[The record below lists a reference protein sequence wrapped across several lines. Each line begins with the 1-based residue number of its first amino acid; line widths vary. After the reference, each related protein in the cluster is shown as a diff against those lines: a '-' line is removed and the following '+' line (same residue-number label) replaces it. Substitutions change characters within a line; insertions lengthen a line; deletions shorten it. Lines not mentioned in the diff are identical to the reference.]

1 MALFRDSG
9 VSVSSPAAQAGR
21 TLVELMVAV
30 VIGLAIVVGLVSLYL
45 SSNRAARASS
55 ATAGAEFAGNVLMTL
70 MGDAIKQAGYGE
82 IIGADTTVRSG
93 QTLFDGNGVIGC
105 EAGRFRDPAA
115 GDFSCVPALGD
126 ALAVRFQAD
135 SVASPEQGALRDCLG
150 SPPPMVAYNGIGV
163 AQGTVR
169 PLVANAYWL
178 NDNGQVVCRGNG
190 TMPAG
195 SDAVQPL
202 IGDVEEFKV
211 FYGFDQAAFSLPQG
225 MGNAAPSAGAFL
237 GANAVRALAGS
248 LNPWDYVVS
257 VYVCV
262 RVRTRT
268 DGAVAAQTVYTGQ
281 ICPRNAAEVS
291 GMLPTASFADGA
303 VRRVFV
309 QLFTVRSQATSNPL
323 VGLRP

>member
-1 MALFRDSG
+1 MSRRASQG
-9 VSVSSPAAQAGR
+9 GR

-30 VIGLAIVVGLVSLYL
+30 VIGLAIVVGLVGLYI

-70 MGDAIKQAGYGE
+70 IGDAIKQAGYGE
-82 IIGADTTVRSG
+82 IVGADTTVRAG

-105 EAGRFRDPAA
+105 EAGRFRAPAA
-115 GDFSCVPALGD
+115 GDFTCAPAVGD

-135 SVASPEQGALRDCLG
+135 SVGSPAQGPLRDCLG
-150 SPPPMVAYNGIGV
+150 SDAPMVAYTGTGIG
-163 AQGTVR
+163 QGTVR
-169 PLVANAYWL
+169 PVVTNTYWL
-178 NDNGQVVCRGNG
+178 NDSGQIVCLGSG

-195 SDAVQPL
+195 VGAVQPL

-211 FYGFDQAAFSLPQG
+211 FYGFDQAAFNLPQG
-225 MGNAAPSAGAFL
+225 MGNAAPSAGTFL
-237 GANAVRALAGS
+237 SATAVRALAGS

-262 RVRTRT
+262 RVRTT
-268 DGAVAAQTVYTGQ
+268 IDGAVAAQTAYTGQ
-281 ICPRNAAEVS
+281 ICPRNATEV
-291 GMLPTASFADGA
+291 GGVLPTARFSDGV
-303 VRRVFV
+303 VRRTFV

-323 VGLRP
+323 VGLQP